1 MAGSP
6 AITHRNLDIEHWDGG
21 TLAVTVTT
29 SALYN
34 TEQQVTGIVGL
45 IEDLTELK
53 TLEAERR
60 RLDRLAALGEM
71 SAVVAHELRNP
82 IAGIAAGVEYLTK
95 RLDLNATEYQG
106 SQMILK
112 EIDRV
117 HRIVEDILLVARPLE
132 LQRSFY
138 SLQRLIQNILNRHQ
152 PALNKAAIRVK
163 MTGFDELPELLLDGG
178 RIEQVFDNLVANAI
192 HAMPEGGSIT
202 MTAQPRP
209 EKSSLLVLFQDT
221 GHGIITSEH
230 HKIFEP
236 FFTTKTRG
244 VGLGLALSRRI
255 MDAHGG
261 SISIRDTGPNGTLFE
276 IYLPLPQL

>member
-1 MAGSP
+1 MVSLSSFQLALLQILSRQLAVAIENINLFDRVQSLSAFNQNIIANITTGLIALDQVGRVTVCNKAASALLGLHSEEVIGRPIEQVLNHIPQLVAIYLDAMAGSP

-117 HRIVEDILLVARPLE
+117 HRIARPPD
-132 LQRSFY
+132 S
-138 SLQRLIQNILNRHQ
+138 
-152 PALNKAAIRVK
+152 
-163 MTGFDELPELLLDGG
+163 
-178 RIEQVFDNLVANAI
+178 
-192 HAMPEGGSIT
+192 
-202 MTAQPRP
+202 
-209 EKSSLLVLFQDT
+209 
-221 GHGIITSEH
+221 
-230 HKIFEP
+230 
-236 FFTTKTRG
+236 
-244 VGLGLALSRRI
+244 
-255 MDAHGG
+255 
-261 SISIRDTGPNGTLFE
+261 
-276 IYLPLPQL
+276 